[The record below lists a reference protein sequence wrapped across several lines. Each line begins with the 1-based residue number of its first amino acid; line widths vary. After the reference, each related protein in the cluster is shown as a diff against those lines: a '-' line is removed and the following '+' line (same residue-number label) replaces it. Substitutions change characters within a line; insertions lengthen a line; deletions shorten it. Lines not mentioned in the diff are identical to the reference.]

1 MTELPD
7 NIPLWASIIVVFF
20 LLLGSFV
27 IVVGTLGLLRL
38 RNFYQ
43 RIHGPAIT
51 ITLGTGSILIASMVL
66 FSSTQ
71 ERFVIHE
78 LLITLLVFMTAPLG
92 AMMIMR
98 AAVYRG
104 LRKKQRLRDKQDVED
119 STKQNEESQ
128 A

>member
-7 NIPLWASIIVVFF
+7 TIPLWAGIPIVFF
-20 LLLGSFV
+20 LLIGGFV

-51 ITLGTGSILIASMVL
+51 ITLGTGCVLIASMIL

-71 ERFVIHE
+71 QRFVVHE
-78 LLITLLVFMTAPLG
+78 LLITLLVFMTAPLA

-104 LRKKQRLRDKQDVED
+104 LRKKQRLQELDSEKRDAG
-119 STKQNEESQ
+119 S
-128 A
+128 